1 MSQRIFPIMQ
11 TIQNYTTGNTRAFVF
26 GGGLAYAVS
35 NGYWH
40 HTPLILL
47 NPFAYTGYQVFVSQ
61 KDVLNWGK
69 QTVKDIMNSLP
80 CDQ

>member
-1 MSQRIFPIMQ
+1 MSLPYPFTQI
-11 TIQNYTTGNTRAFVF
+11 IQNYTIGNARSFVL

-47 NPFAYTGYQVFVSQ
+47 NPVAYTGYQLFVSQ
-61 KDVLNWGK
+61 GLVMDWCK
-69 QTVKDIMNSLP
+69 QTYGSLT
-80 CDQ
+80 QSHVR

>member
-1 MSQRIFPIMQ
+1 MSLTPHITQIFQ
-11 TIQNYTTGNTRAFVF
+11 QYTTGNARAIIF

-47 NPFAYTGYQVFVSQ
+47 NPFAYAGYQTYISKVPIIDWC
-61 KDVLNWGK
+61 KDTLNLKNVYGPPR
-69 QTVKDIMNSLP
+69 T
-80 CDQ
+80 